1 MIEDLTKTQLV
12 LLTLLVS
19 FVTSIATGIITFSLL
34 QEAPPIVT
42 QTINRVVEQT
52 IQQVAPDA
60 GSDKEP
66 QKVTTVVVKEGDE
79 IISSIGKNTGSIVR
93 ITSNDPTPEADNFFA
108 MGVVLSKGGLIIAP
122 TRDSFNPQF
131 VYTATFPDQST
142 HSLAYLGQDQKSTVN
157 FFKVVHDV
165 GTQPFASGAPAKFSS
180 EEPKLG
186 QTVILLEGK
195 TKNVVT
201 IGHVSNLTYE
211 DASQKV
217 ANGFETD
224 FSPKGE
230 VLGAPLLN
238 LSGEIVGFRKGPS
251 TALSA
256 TSFVSSAY
264 LKADIAEYLKK

>member
-52 IQQVAPDA
+52 IQQVAPDS
-60 GSDKEP
+60 GKNDGP

-93 ITSNDPTPEADNFFA
+93 IVSNDPTPDTDTFYS

-122 TRDSFNPQF
+122 TGDTFNPQF
-131 VYTATFPDQST
+131 TYTATFPDQST
-142 HSLAYLGQDQKSTVN
+142 HTLTYLGQDKKSTVN
-157 FFKVVHDV
+157 FFKVSHDV
-165 GTQPFASGAPAKFSS
+165 GTQPFNSGAPAQFSG
-180 EEPKLG
+180 EDPKLG

-201 IGHVSNLTYE
+201 IGHVSNLTFE
-211 DASQKV
+211 DTSQMV
-217 ANGFETD
+217 TNGFEID
-224 FSPKGE
+224 FNPKGE

-251 TALSA
+251 SALA
-256 TSFVSSAY
+256 NTTFVSSAY

>member
-52 IQQVAPDA
+52 IQQVAPDS
-60 GSDKEP
+60 GKNDGP

-93 ITSNDPTPEADNFFA
+93 ITSNDQGPEVDSFYGV
-108 MGVVLSKGGLIIAP
+108 GVVLSKGGLIIAP
-122 TRDSFNPQF
+122 VKENFNPQL

-142 HSLAYLGQDQKSTVN
+142 QTLVYLGQDKKNTVT
-157 FFKVVHDV
+157 FFKVNHSV
-165 GTQPFASGAPAKFSS
+165 GTTPFNAGVPAQFSA
-180 EEPKLG
+180 ETPKLG

-201 IGHVSNLTYE
+201 IGHISNFTFE
-211 DASQKV
+211 DASQKIT
-217 ANGFETD
+217 NGFEID
-224 FSPKGE
+224 FNPKGE

-251 TALSA
+251 TS
-256 TSFVSSAY
+256 TSNTTFVASAY
-264 LKADIAEYLKK
+264 LKGDIAEYLKK